1 MEKLEGKLAVVTGTS
16 SGIGRGIAIKLVEAG
31 LRVVGIARREDR
43 GRELELALDGK
54 KGRFYHLTADIT
66 KEEDV
71 LKAFKWIEE
80 NLGVVHIL
88 VNNAG
93 TMRETTLIDGK
104 TTCWKDIVDL
114 NIFGLSMMTREA
126 VKSMRANNITGE
138 IIHIGSVGG
147 CISSSPTKGSRMYC
161 ASKHAVRNLTE
172 GLRQELIEV
181 GSEIK
186 ISCINPGLVEN
197 TEIVQ
202 YNEAI
207 KGFLPLLEHALKP
220 EDIGDMVLFVL
231 SRPPHVQI
239 HDIQVR
245 SVGEIV

>member
-1 MEKLEGKLAVVTGTS
+1 MEKWEGKLAIVTGTS

-31 LRVVGIARREDR
+31 LRVVGIARRENL
-43 GRELELALDGK
+43 GRELELALAGE

-71 LKAFKWIEE
+71 LKAFEWVEE
-80 NLGVVHIL
+80 NLGAVHIL

-93 TMRETTLIDGK
+93 TTRETTLVDG
-104 TTCWKDIVDL
+104 TTTSWKEVLDL
-114 NIFGLSMMTREA
+114 NIMGLSMMTREA

-138 IIHIGSVGG
+138 IIHIGSLGG
-147 CISSSPTKGSRMYC
+147 CITSSPVKGLRMYC

-172 GLRQELIEV
+172 GLRAELLEV

-186 ISCINPGLVEN
+186 VSCIHPGLVED
-197 TEIVQ
+197 TEIGE
-202 YNEAI
+202 YNAAV
-207 KGFLPLLEHALKP
+207 KGLFPLLEYVLKP

-239 HDIQVR
+239 HDVLVR
-245 SVGEIV
+245 PIGEPL

>member
-1 MEKLEGKLAVVTGTS
+1 MEKWEGKLAIVTGTS

-66 KEEDV
+66 KEQEV
-71 LKAFKWIEE
+71 LNAFKWIEC

-93 TMRETTLIDGK
+93 TTRETTLIDGK
-104 TTCWKDIVDL
+104 TTCWNDILDL
-114 NIFGLSMMTREA
+114 NVLGLSMMTREA
-126 VKSMRANNITGE
+126 VQSMRANNIAGE
-138 IIHIGSVGG
+138 IIHIGSLTG
-147 CISSSPTKGSRMYC
+147 CISSAPVKGLRMYC
-161 ASKHAVRNLTE
+161 ASKHAVRSLTE
-172 GLRQELIEV
+172 GLRQELLEV
-181 GSEIK
+181 GSQIK
-186 ISCINPGLVEN
+186 ISCINPGLVGN
-197 TEIVQ
+197 TEIIEH
-202 YNEAI
+202 NEAV
-207 KGFLPLLEHALKP
+207 KGWFPLIEQILKP

-239 HDIQVR
+239 HDILVR
-245 SVGEIV
+245 PTGEIV